1 MVLYISESLP
11 CKNNNDDIMF
21 MNNVKLNTFFKFS
34 DCLCFDGL
42 YTNTMYQVIEKY
54 NNINFDISEDNFIF
68 PIKKQ
73 RNIKL
78 NNDDEIFND

>member
-1 MVLYISESLP
+1 
-11 CKNNNDDIMF
+11 
-21 MNNVKLNTFFKFS
+21 
-34 DCLCFDGL
+34 
-42 YTNTMYQVIEKY
+42 MYQVIEKY